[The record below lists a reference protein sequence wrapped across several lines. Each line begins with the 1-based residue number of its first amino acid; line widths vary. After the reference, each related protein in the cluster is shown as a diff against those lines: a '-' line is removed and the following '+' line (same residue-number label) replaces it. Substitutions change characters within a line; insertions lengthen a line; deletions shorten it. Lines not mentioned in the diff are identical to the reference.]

1 MNSFSPQYHYAS
13 FTWRGIPTASG
24 RTLGNGQA
32 SLLGEA
38 FPLRAAVL
46 WVMDKLHRLQAAA
59 DLIGRRR
66 RVALRRVIVAVA
78 DDDVTQGGGGWLRA
92 SKGVDAVP
100 GLRAHL
106 WGRGRAPW

>member
-1 MNSFSPQYHYAS
+1 MAKYELVLATVPL
-13 FTWRGIPTASG
+13 RKLEP
-24 RTLGNGQA
+24 
-32 SLLGEA
+32 LLGEA

>member
-1 MNSFSPQYHYAS
+1 MNSSLATVPL
-13 FTWRGIPTASG
+13 RELEP
-24 RTLGNGQA
+24 
-32 SLLGEA
+32 LLGEA

-100 GLRAHL
+100 GLHPGCTRSLRRSPAANHTIGLNPRARFL
-106 WGRGRAPW
+106 Q